1 MDVKTFCLGL
11 LCFREACGYD
21 LKKEFENHFRHFY
34 TAGCGS
40 IYPALASLADE
51 GLVNCREVPQQGKP
65 DRKVYRITEQGRANF
80 AKALGDA
87 KPQHKLRSEF
97 LAMIYFAD
105 LMEPEHLQSILTERL
120 VELRKA
126 VSHIEEIEQKWGTDT
141 PAGARFVAG
150 FGAAVAK
157 TAAEYIESNQ
167 GLLIDQK
174 KKEST
179 RARTD
184 MSIVRAAAEELT

>member
-126 VSHIEEIEQKWGTDT
+126 VSHIEEIEQKRGTDA